1 MCISKSIYLHNY
13 IKVKV
18 KFIVLKFIFI
28 TFPGQFSGDCS
39 MTVALPLIILQ
50 RITIFIYIFSFT
62 IDKFLYLYQT
72 NY

>member
-18 KFIVLKFIFI
+18 KFKVLKFIFI

-39 MTVALPLIILQ
+39 MTVALLLLN
-50 RITIFIYIFSFT
+50 TSTDNNFYLHFFIY
-62 IDKFLYLYQT
+62 
-72 NY
+72 N